1 MSEFVIEN
9 NTVISYNVRQEDVI
23 VPDGVTIIGEG
34 AFKGC
39 ASIKKITLPD
49 SVERIEKHAFKGC
62 RKLEQITMP
71 SNLKFIGDY
80 AFHRCHN
87 LKEVVLPHA
96 VKKLEFCV
104 FLYCDNLRY
113 VEMPGV
119 VELGKQTFLN
129 DVNLEEIVLSNDV
142 DLSSIC
148 DCFTGCNKIKKIT
161 LADNPDKVYDIKNIV
176 DILAG
181 REQVLPII
189 QTIVQ
194 DIYSI
199 LKIEDGVLVEYMNNV
214 KNVELPEGITAIGKS
229 CFYDKRGIQ
238 SVVFPKSL
246 KKIGAG
252 AFRGCISL
260 KKVEFLQEEVAL
272 EESAF
277 LNCSALHEIVLPN
290 ERKYVLTGL
299 REIWGSEVTELVKK
313 IHGQV
318 LENFVIS
325 GTMLKKYRGC
335 ETKVVVPNGITI
347 IGQRAFAGNE
357 SIDRIELP
365 ETVTCI
371 EREAFAG
378 CVLLQSIVMPENLEE
393 IEDAAFENCVK
404 LIRIHLQSTI
414 TTIPD
419 SCFKRCRALQEV
431 YITQGLCGTERSL
444 VIENL
449 AFYGCAK
456 LKRFES
462 PEKIEKIGD
471 MAFYGCT
478 NLKELKFISLL
489 KRISSLRRIG
499 KLAFAK
505 SGISQNQ
512 IPVSVT
518 EKEESIYLRNVFAKN
533 DFEKEIVGGSVYND
547 GTLEIAEGTE
557 FIEAYAYFG
566 NEDITSVKLPESL
579 KEIREAAFYG
589 CRSLI
594 HVQFP
599 KGKLVLQKS
608 SFEKCILL
616 EEVVCNTNCVPHR
629 AFAWCRN
636 LKQIEVNG
644 VQKICKEAFQG
655 CIKLSQIRFAEACY
669 IGKNAFAMCD
679 GLERVTV
686 GSGTFLDDFSF
697 LDCGNLKRIYFHAP
711 IDEHHFMKSGSFRGC
726 TSLEAIVVLENDKKE
741 YCFCGYNSLFDEKL
755 PQFVKRIYASA
766 LSVYEIDAKRKI
778 SSYDG
783 CADKVTIPC
792 GIKAIDREVFRDKEN
807 LKEIIIPDSVEEIG
821 PRAFDKTQWLRNQ
834 IEEDP
839 MVVWKGILIDGTAC
853 KGKVVIPPNIKKI
866 AGWAFANNMQLTE
879 LLFTEHTQIEE
890 FAFRNCIYL
899 EKIILA
905 DGTEYTLE
913 NLSDMNR
920 KQPPIVTQII
930 RECYNC
936 YKVEG
941 DILTECTGNIMQL
954 KLPKGI
960 KRIGKNVFKDS
971 NLLTSLILNGEVT
984 EIAEGA
990 FLQCKWLQTVK
1001 NAESITYIGKKSFSG
1016 CIRLEEISGLKEEVQ
1031 VGEKAFEHCISLH
1044 L

>member
-1 MSEFVIEN
+1 MNEFVIEN
-9 NTVISYNVRQEDVI
+9 NTVISYNARQEEVI
-23 VPDGVTIIGEG
+23 VPDKVRIIGEG

-87 LKEVVLPHA
+87 LKEVVLPYA

-129 DVNLEEIVLSNDV
+129 DVNLEEIVLSKDV
-142 DLSSIC
+142 DLSSIR

-161 LADNPDKVYDIKNIV
+161 LADDRNKVYDIKNIV

-189 QTIVQ
+189 QTIVL

-260 KKVEFLQEEVAL
+260 EKVEFLQEEVAL

-299 REIWGSEVTELVKK
+299 KEIWGSEVTELVKK

-325 GTMLKKYRGC
+325 GTMLIKYRGC
-335 ETKVVVPNGITI
+335 ETKVVVPDGITI

-365 ETVTCI
+365 QTVTCI

-378 CVLLQSIVMPENLEE
+378 CVLLQSIAMPENLEE

-404 LIRIHLQSTI
+404 LIRIHLQGAI
-414 TTIPD
+414 TAIPD
-419 SCFKRCRALQEV
+419 SCFKRCKALQEV
-431 YITQGLCGTERSL
+431 CDTQGFRG
-444 VIENL
+444 IENL
-449 AFYGCAK
+449 AFYGCTK
-456 LKRFES
+456 LKRFDL
-462 PEKIEKIGD
+462 PENLERIGD

-478 NLKELKFISLL
+478 NLKEVKSLSLL
-489 KRISSLRRIG
+489 KRLSSLGKIG

-505 SGISQNQ
+505 SGINKNQ
-512 IPVSVT
+512 IPVSVA
-518 EKEESIYLRNVFAKN
+518 EKEESIYLRNVFARNEFAKTEN
-533 DFEKEIVGGSVYND
+533 GKICSD

-566 NEDITSVKLPESL
+566 NDKITSVKLPESL
-579 KEIREAAFYG
+579 TEIGEAAFYG
-589 CRSLI
+589 CRSLV

-608 SFEKCILL
+608 CFEKCILL
-616 EEVVCNTNCVPHR
+616 EDVVCNTNCVPQR

-644 VQKICKEAFQG
+644 VQQISKEAFQG
-655 CIKLSQIRFAEACY
+655 CVKLSQIQFAKACY

-679 GLERVTV
+679 ELEKVTV
-686 GSGTFLDDFSF
+686 GAGTFFDDFSF
-697 LDCGNLKRIYFHAP
+697 LDCGNLRSIYFHMP
-711 IDEHHFMKSGSFRGC
+711 IDERHFMKSGSFRGC
-726 TSLEAIVVLENDKKE
+726 TSLEVIVVLGTGKKE

-766 LSVYEIDAKRKI
+766 LSVYEIDAKREV

-783 CADKVTIPC
+783 FADKVTIPY
-792 GIKAIDREVFRDKEN
+792 GIKAISREVFRDKEN
-807 LKEIIIPDSVEEIG
+807 LKEIVIPDSVEEIG
-821 PRAFDKTQWLRNQ
+821 ARAFDKTQWLRNQ
-834 IEEDP
+834 IEENP

-853 KGKVVIPPNIKKI
+853 KGKVVIPPNIQKI

-879 LLFTEHTQIEE
+879 PQFTEHIQIEE

-899 EKIILA
+899 EKIILE
-905 DGTEYTLE
+905 DGTEYTLGT
-913 NLSDMNR
+913 LSDMNR
-920 KQPPIVTQII
+920 NQPPIVTQII
-930 RECYNC
+930 KECYNC
-936 YKVEG
+936 FKMEG

-990 FLQCKWLQTVK
+990 FLQCKWLRTVK
-1001 NAESITYIGKKSFSG
+1001 NAQSVIYIGKKAFSG
-1016 CIRLEEISGLKEEVQ
+1016 CIRLEEISGLREEIQ